1 MKENLRVL
9 FSIVWLF
16 GVGASLATGLAVIAT
31 WGGYVDY
38 FLASLGILAIASAGT
53 VATSL

>member
-16 GVGASLATGLAVIAT
+16 GVGASLATGLAVVAT